1 MAKGSKTS
9 KTKGVSKSSAP
20 APTTAA
26 AAASAASAAATA
38 AAAAARLLPAVG
50 TRPATRSSPALEPD
64 PQTAEPRT
72 IGDLANAGS
81 QPRTADMPQLDS
93 PSTGTQSGGLS
104 QLAVDYAQARQ
115 ELTDAQN
122 QLQQLQLA
130 AATSDSSRRPGAPT
144 PPRPAEVLPYVPP
157 APPPPA
163 FRYGMFSGTQ
173 GVAEIFAAMS
183 VAYSAMRIPSVLATP
198 VHAFPTPAGASAALI
213 YQQTAPHHHYMYN
226 FFDLK
231 LRPLPTT
238 WSVFS
243 EALVTAVRQQQSV
256 FGVYAV
262 QELETL
268 LRCFG
273 TDVDELRQDARL
285 VNFSRPIDACVISAV
300 TQALRDASPLSI
312 FAAVEAELARL
323 RVAIYDAQ
331 PVQPYADRGGRG
343 RGAGDHHPAPSGGAS
358 GSTPLALERCTVVE
372 HTPQNGFIRKGVRG
386 PDGRYAAGTRCFK
399 CGSLA
404 HRVDACTA
412 LAGVI
417 EKWVQNAE
425 PAQ

>member
-1 MAKGSKTS
+1 M
-9 KTKGVSKSSAP
+9 
-20 APTTAA
+20 
-26 AAASAASAAATA
+26 
-38 AAAAARLLPAVG
+38 
-50 TRPATRSSPALEPD
+50 
-64 PQTAEPRT
+64 
-72 IGDLANAGS
+72 
-81 QPRTADMPQLDS
+81 
-93 PSTGTQSGGLS
+93 
-104 QLAVDYAQARQ
+104 
-115 ELTDAQN
+115 
-122 QLQQLQLA
+122 
-130 AATSDSSRRPGAPT
+130 
-144 PPRPAEVLPYVPP
+144 PP

-198 VHAFPTPAGASAALI
+198 VHVFPMPAGASAALI
-213 YQQTAPHHHYMYN
+213 YQKTAPHHHYMYN

-285 VNFSRPIDACVISAV
+285 VNFSRPIDACVIHAV
-300 TQALRDASPLSI
+300 TQALRDANPLSI

-331 PVQPYADRGGRG
+331 PVQPYAFFFWKAILRIEPPKR
-343 RGAGDHHPAPSGGAS
+343 H
-358 GSTPLALERCTVVE
+358 STPLRAAGSYPVSSPTPTVV
-372 HTPQNGFIRKGVRG
+372 
-386 PDGRYAAGTRCFK
+386 AAGVALVITT
-399 CGSLA
+399 LPPLVA
-404 HRVDACTA
+404 H
-412 LAGVI
+412 
-417 EKWVQNAE
+417 
-425 PAQ
+425 PAVRRLP